1 MKTVSF
7 SGNQVI
13 FREGDAAETM
23 YEIRSGRV
31 GIFSSYGADGEK
43 QIAVLN
49 EGQILG
55 ELGMIER
62 CPRTA
67 TAVALSDDTS
77 LAEYGEEELVDF
89 LRSRPDLVLTVLKQ
103 MSARIRDVNR
113 KFNEACLAL
122 HENEAAVSRGEK
134 KSDDL
139 VSRLEQIRTE
149 AIKQQ
154 SYSTSLRSSFFRYVM
169 DDVEECKNYTVVK
182 ANIFER
188 LLVKE
193 ISPYDLHANPDDEFA
208 QPAVGPNDKI
218 ISDYVQMI
226 PILIRMDE
234 DIFSDPVIAVKL
246 SPEGYRILNGHHR
259 WAAALKT
266 GVSRLRTKIINPGDN
281 HSSPPAG

>member
-1 MKTVSF
+1 M
-7 SGNQVI
+7 
-13 FREGDAAETM
+13 
-23 YEIRSGRV
+23 
-31 GIFSSYGADGEK
+31 
-43 QIAVLN
+43 
-49 EGQILG
+49 
-55 ELGMIER
+55 
-62 CPRTA
+62 
-67 TAVALSDDTS
+67 
-77 LAEYGEEELVDF
+77 
-89 LRSRPDLVLTVLKQ
+89 LTVLKQ

-113 KFNEACLAL
+113 KFNEACLAFA
-122 HENEAAVSRGEK
+122 ENEAAVSRREK

-139 VSRLEQIRTE
+139 VSRLEQISTE
-149 AIKQQ
+149 AKKQQ

-182 ANIFER
+182 ANIIER
-188 LLVKE
+188 FLVKN

-226 PILIRMDE
+226 PMLKRMDE

-246 SPEGYRILNGHHR
+246 SPKGYRILNGHHR

-266 GVSRLRTKIINPGDN
+266 GVSRLRTKIINPGDV

>member
-49 EGQILG
+49 ESQILG

-67 TAVALSDDTS
+67 TAVALSDDTT
-77 LAEYGEEELVDF
+77 LAEYGEAELADF
-89 LRSRPDLVLTVLKQ
+89 LRSRPDLVLTVLRQ

-122 HENEAAVSRGEK
+122 AENEAAVTHGEK

-139 VSRLEQIRTE
+139 ISRLEQISTE
-149 AIKQQ
+149 AKKQQ

-182 ANIFER
+182 ANIIER
-188 LLVKE
+188 FLVKN

-208 QPAVGPNDKI
+208 QPLPMAVIMDTIHNQYPGFTVSQGAKVQLGRVLSRRGFLSKELHNGI
-218 ISDYVQMI
+218 AYYVI
-226 PILIRMDE
+226 PL
-234 DIFSDPVIAVKL
+234 
-246 SPEGYRILNGHHR
+246 
-259 WAAALKT
+259 AAA
-266 GVSRLRTKIINPGDN
+266 
-281 HSSPPAG
+281 

>member
-67 TAVALSDDTS
+67 TAVALSDDTT
-77 LAEYGEEELVDF
+77 LAEYGEAELADF
-89 LRSRPDLVLTVLKQ
+89 LRSRPDLVLTVLRQ
-103 MSARIRDVNR
+103 MSGRIRDVNR

-122 HENEAAVSRGEK
+122 AENEAAVTHGEK

-139 VSRLEQIRTE
+139 ISRLEQISTE
-149 AIKQQ
+149 AKKQQ

-182 ANIFER
+182 ANIIER
-188 LLVKE
+188 FLVKN

-226 PILIRMDE
+226 PMLKRMDE

-281 HSSPPAG
+281 HSSPPAE

>member
-1 MKTVSF
+1 M
-7 SGNQVI
+7 
-13 FREGDAAETM
+13 
-23 YEIRSGRV
+23 
-31 GIFSSYGADGEK
+31 
-43 QIAVLN
+43 
-49 EGQILG
+49 
-55 ELGMIER
+55 
-62 CPRTA
+62 
-67 TAVALSDDTS
+67 
-77 LAEYGEEELVDF
+77 
-89 LRSRPDLVLTVLKQ
+89 LTVLKQ

-122 HENEAAVSRGEK
+122 AENEAAVTHGEK

-139 VSRLEQIRTE
+139 ISRLEQISTE
-149 AIKQQ
+149 AKKQQ

-182 ANIFER
+182 ANIIER
-188 LLVKE
+188 FLVKN

-226 PILIRMDE
+226 PMLKRMDE

-281 HSSPPAG
+281 HSSPLAG